1 MSIGSAGSE
10 SLFPLVAVVGPT
22 ASGKSALALDI
33 AERFGGEIVNFDAVQ
48 VYRHFDIGTAKT
60 LPQER
65 RDIPHHLLDILEPD
79 ALFTAGDYAERA
91 RPVLAGIRRSS
102 QLLVL
107 VGGTGFYLRA
117 LLDGLF
123 QGPKRNETLRR
134 RLDRRAQ
141 SKPAGYLHRI
151 LMRLDAESAVRI
163 HANDAPK
170 LIRAIEVTLLARIP
184 MSALWRTETERLEG
198 YEVIHVGLDPPRD
211 VLYAGIERRAERMF
225 RAGLVGET
233 QRLLASGIPRSARPF
248 GSLGYSQALDY
259 LDGKIT
265 REEAIVIT
273 SRRTR
278 RYAKRQMTW
287 FRRNPDTRWF
297 HGFGSDNVIRN
308 QVLTYVEGCLGAYP
322 LRLCRKSLSQYGE
335 KPI

>member
-1 MSIGSAGSE
+1 MSIGSASSE
-10 SLFPLVAVVGPT
+10 PLFPLVAVVGPT

-33 AERFGGEIVNFDAVQ
+33 AERFSGEIVNFDAVQ

-60 LPQER
+60 PPQER
-65 RDIPHHLLDILEPD
+65 RGIPHHLLDIIEPD

-91 RPVLAGIRRSS
+91 RSVLAGIRGSE
-102 QLLVL
+102 QLPVL

-134 RLDRRAQ
+134 RLERQAQ

-151 LMRLDAESAVRI
+151 LMRLDHESAVRI
-163 HANDAPK
+163 HPNDTPK
-170 LIRAIEVTLLARIP
+170 LIRAIEVTLLARAP

-198 YEVIHVGLDPPRD
+198 YEVINIGLDPPRD

-233 QRLLASGIPRSARPF
+233 QRLLASGILRSTRPF

-273 SRRTR
+273 SRMTR

-297 HGFGSDNVIRN
+297 HGFGSDDAIRN
-308 QVLTYVEGCLGAYP
+308 QVLTYLKGCLGSYP
-322 LRLCRKSLSQYGE
+322 LHLCRQNLAQ
-335 KPI
+335 

>member
-1 MSIGSAGSE
+1 MSVGSASSE

-60 LPQER
+60 HPQGR

-79 ALFTAGDYAERA
+79 ALFTAGDYAELA
-91 RPVLAGIRRSS
+91 RPVLAGIRARA
-102 QLLVL
+102 QLPVL

-123 QGPKRNETLRR
+123 QGPKRDETLRR
-134 RLDRRAQ
+134 RLEMRAQ

-151 LMRLDAESAVRI
+151 LMRLDPVSAERI
-163 HANDAPK
+163 HANDTPK
-170 LIRAIEVTLLARIP
+170 LIRAIEVCLLARAP
-184 MSALWRTETERLEG
+184 MSVLWQTETKRLEG
-198 YEVIHVGLDPPRD
+198 YEVIHVGLDPPRN

-225 RAGLVGET
+225 SAGLVGET
-233 QRLLASGIPRSARPF
+233 QRLLASGTPRSARPF
-248 GSLGYSQALDY
+248 GSLGYRQALDY

-265 REEAIVIT
+265 REEAIVTT
-273 SRRTR
+273 SRMTR

-297 HGFGSDNVIRN
+297 HGFGSDDAIRN
-308 QVLTYVEGCLGAYP
+308 QVLTYIEGCVRSYP
-322 LRLCRKSLSQYGE
+322 FCLCRQSHAQ
-335 KPI
+335 